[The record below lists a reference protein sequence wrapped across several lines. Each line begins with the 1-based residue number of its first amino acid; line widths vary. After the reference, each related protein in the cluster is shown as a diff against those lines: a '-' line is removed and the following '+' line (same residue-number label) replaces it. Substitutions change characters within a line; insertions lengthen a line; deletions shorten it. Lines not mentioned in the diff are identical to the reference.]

1 MADSKECCRQFH
13 TAQDVADA
21 MQISLRQFY
30 RLQKH
35 WQEKRMLK
43 TGKHVLQLGRR
54 TRRYDLEAM
63 LELARRFGY

>member
-30 RLQKH
+30 RLQKR
-35 WQEKRMLK
+35 WDEKRMLK
-43 TGKHVLQLGRR
+43 TGKHVLLLGRR
-54 TRRYDLEAM
+54 TKRYDLEAV